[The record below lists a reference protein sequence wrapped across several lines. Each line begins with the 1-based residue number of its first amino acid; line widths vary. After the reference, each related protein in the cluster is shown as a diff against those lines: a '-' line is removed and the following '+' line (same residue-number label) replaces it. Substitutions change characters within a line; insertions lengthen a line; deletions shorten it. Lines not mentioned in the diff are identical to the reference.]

1 MEKVTIEKA
10 KNELIEI
17 FGAVSAEEFRKRK
30 EHISW
35 YSDNEDGLTFFIDRN
50 VTERGEVFEKLQEY
64 FKERVIE
71 GGYCKVPPL
80 TLVWTTFE
88 LRKGKPN
95 NQQLWN

>member
-10 KNELIEI
+10 KNDLIEI

-30 EHISW
+30 EHLNW
-35 YSDNEDGLTFFIDRN
+35 YNEHRDGANFFIDKN

-64 FKERVIE
+64 FEERVIE
-71 GGYCKVPPL
+71 GGYCTVSPI

-88 LRKGKPN
+88 LKEGKPN
-95 NQQLWN
+95 NQ